1 MQQHPDFDEPSEFA
15 LSLGRMTER
24 LSGLDLQ
31 SASLCAWPSP
41 KTRNEGERRQSMIDS
56 LQDTPASSSP
66 AVESFLLAPGK
77 ALPMNPGE
85 SEATYA

>member
-1 MQQHPDFDEPSEFA
+1 
-15 LSLGRMTER
+15 
-24 LSGLDLQ
+24 
-31 SASLCAWPSP
+31 
-41 KTRNEGERRQSMIDS
+41 MIDS